1 MWNRETIIKKVKS
14 AADRYGASNVQQ
26 QKQLIIGLKQA
37 SDSELFFGLFSFFY
51 DPSLQE
57 NKIERQQLAGHLLL
71 EFSPICPL
79 ELDGAIYA
87 MPTFW
92 DYGIEELPWYL
103 CKNFGKVSVV
113 KFLAEII
120 PEVEEG
126 SAIKQSFKTLL
137 FWSEAYKA
145 EDA

>member
-1 MWNRETIIKKVKS
+1 MWNRETIIEKVKS
-14 AADRYGASNVQQ
+14 AADSYGASNIQQ
-26 QKQLIIGLKQA
+26 QKQLIIGCEQA

-57 NKIERQQLAGHLLL
+57 NKIERQQLAGQLLL

-87 MPTFW
+87 IPIFW
-92 DYGIEELPWYL
+92 DYSIEEAPWYL
-103 CKNFGKVSVV
+103 CKNFGRVNVV
-113 KFLAEII
+113 RFLTEII

-126 SAIKQSFKTLL
+126 GAIKKSFKALL
-137 FWSEAYKA
+137 FWSKSYRA
-145 EDA
+145 ENT